1 MNREQLAAT
10 LLDAVSNAD
19 TAAFDRDCENI
30 VFLLR
35 EKKLL
40 DENCQ
45 DPDYIMYLEQKQ
57 EKSKH
62 PQKKNYYLY
71 LFCIVLCANGQ
82 VEKVERLLPFL
93 RDDALLGVYKSDF

>member
-1 MNREQLAAT
+1 MTMAVFYGLLAFIFF
-10 LLDAVSNAD
+10 LVILYSLDL
-19 TAAFDRDCENI
+19 I
-30 VFLLR
+30 VFLIR

-82 VEKVERLLPFL
+82 VEKAERLLPFL
-93 RDDALLGVYKSDF
+93 RDDALLGVYKSDFQ

>member
-1 MNREQLAAT
+1 MTMAVFYGLLAFIFF
-10 LLDAVSNAD
+10 LVILYSLDL
-19 TAAFDRDCENI
+19 I

-45 DPDYIMYLEQKQ
+45 DPDYIMYLELKQ

-82 VEKVERLLPFL
+82 FEKVERLLPFL
-93 RDDALLGVYKSDF
+93 RDDALLGVYKSDFQ

>member
-1 MNREQLAAT
+1 MTMAVFYGLLAFIFF
-10 LLDAVSNAD
+10 LVILYSLDL
-19 TAAFDRDCENI
+19 I

-45 DPDYIMYLEQKQ
+45 DPDYIMYLEQRQKMA
-57 EKSKH
+57 KH

-71 LFCIVLCANGQ
+71 LFCIVLCVSGQ

-93 RDDALLGVYKSDF
+93 RDDALLGVYKSDFQ